1 MSLTGMTE
9 DTSPQIQNT
18 TDKSGV
24 YLPHRVFQKSSDTQ
38 TDSDVT
44 NQASYQSNDSYTQ
57 EKTLISN
64 RQNMLVSLVGVFFLL
79 IQLVQ
84 FQDPK
89 GVDLVALLDSLVCM
103 TLMADFVYDFYY
115 SHNRRQFLKQ
125 RWWEPLASI
134 PLIDTG
140 QKLALAVRF
149 IRILRLLRF
158 MKFHNEFRAYY
169 NRGNSFLKK
178 NKVLDISS
186 LVLLTIMTG
195 SLGFFYA
202 EQGVNPNLHNFS
214 DSLWWA
220 LVTVTTIGYGD
231 IFPVTTA
238 GRFIASLMMFIGI
251 GCVSSLTGLIAANV
265 IRDNQCPHCGK
276 DI

>member
-1 MSLTGMTE
+1 MSLNGMTE

-18 TDKSGV
+18 SDKPGD
-24 YLPHRVFQKSSDTQ
+24 YLPHRVFQKSTDTQ
-38 TDSDVT
+38 TDNVGKNQNSYPSD
-44 NQASYQSNDSYTQ
+44 DSYTQ
-57 EKTLISN
+57 EKTLIST

-84 FQDPK
+84 FHDPK

-115 SHNRRQFLKQ
+115 SHNRRKFLKQ

-169 NRGNSFLKK
+169 NRGNNFLKK

-195 SLGFFYA
+195 SLGFFM
-202 EQGVNPNLHNFS
+202 PNRGSIPTFIIFRTAFGGPW
-214 DSLWWA
+214 SLSQQLAMAIFFRSPQRDA
-220 LVTVTTIGYGD
+220 LLQ
-231 IFPVTTA
+231 
-238 GRFIASLMMFIGI
+238 AS
-251 GCVSSLTGLIAANV
+251 
-265 IRDNQCPHCGK
+265 
-276 DI
+276 